1 MPWTCYLLLDTIT
14 LLHVFNEIQIL
25 LNYYMFSM
33 RYSYWVSIS
42 GEWLLV
48 IVYMFRDQLQELM
61 GGQVGL
67 VRPGGG
73 GNNASAPSLSSQL
86 ESHHLRNVHWFIV
99 MAVSTS
105 FVLYYGL
112 AYGWHYYYYVNRR
125 HLVILIF
132 CIVIHSSYP
141 YYSSFLILEQILTI
155 FKIHT

>member
-1 MPWTCYLLLDTIT
+1 MFIWSLPCSELFICYWT
-14 LLHVFNEIQIL
+14 L

-33 RYSYWVSIS
+33 RYSYSVSFS

-73 GNNASAPSLSSQL
+73 GSNASAPSLSSQL
-86 ESHHLRNVHWFIV
+86 ELHHLTNVHWFIV

-105 FVLYYGL
+105 FIMYYGL

-132 CIVIHSSYP
+132 L
-141 YYSSFLILEQILTI
+141 YSHPFLLSLLQFFFNSCTDIENI
-155 FKIHT
+155 